1 MLQWGTL
8 LNQAGTNNIYSEFTR
23 IQAGDC
29 CSLTTYMLWAR
40 SIVYTASTFVIKILK
55 DENKNKKKCMA
66 HY

>member
-1 MLQWGTL
+1 MLLWGTL

-40 SIVYTASTFVIKILK
+40 SIVYTASTFDIKKILK
-55 DENKNKKKCMA
+55 DENKKKCMTN
-66 HY
+66 Y